1 MKVQGGRMVPVG
13 SDAQRRVGQ
22 KLQRLGPEMAQL
34 EREAKAMGDAR
45 VSALI
50 KAAADNLFKAW
61 QAMNAPGVRGEF
73 R

>member
-1 MKVQGGRMVPVG
+1 MRVQGGKMVPAK

-22 KLQRLGPEMAQL
+22 KLQQLGPEMSQL
-34 EREAKAMGDAR
+34 EREAKAMGDPK

-50 KAAADNLFKAW
+50 KAASDNLFKAW

-73 R
+73 Q